1 MIVIS
6 NLCFYLTRLFP
17 VIEADLSDSGT
28 VDNVL
33 ELLVMAGGRTLPE
46 VTSYIHW
53 PHPHVYVVDSGLAH
67 LPLSGRRFSPSF
79 RRERNDD
86 RNCVCCSQDN
96 LPHVSGDNG
105 VEIFK
110 NARFS
115 FTCGR
120 MKTEV
125 FEYDDVMHHRL
136 LELRMLC
143 EESYSHWVKRA
154 KA

>member
-1 MIVIS
+1 M
-6 NLCFYLTRLFP
+6 
-17 VIEADLSDSGT
+17 
-28 VDNVL
+28 
-33 ELLVMAGGRTLPE
+33 
-46 VTSYIHW
+46 
-53 PHPHVYVVDSGLAH
+53 
-67 LPLSGRRFSPSF
+67 
-79 RRERNDD
+79 
-86 RNCVCCSQDN
+86 
-96 LPHVSGDNG
+96 SGDNG

-110 NARFS
+110 NARFL

-125 FEYDDVMHHRL
+125 LEYDDVMHHFL

>member
-67 LPLSGRRFSPSF
+67 LPLACEQQTQFRSSLPSLRKEGEKRRP
-79 RRERNDD
+79 
-86 RNCVCCSQDN
+86 
-96 LPHVSGDNG
+96 
-105 VEIFK
+105 
-110 NARFS
+110 A
-115 FTCGR
+115 
-120 MKTEV
+120 M
-125 FEYDDVMHHRL
+125 RL
-136 LELRMLC
+136 LF
-143 EESYSHWVKRA
+143 A
-154 KA
+154 G

>member
-53 PHPHVYVVDSGLAH
+53 PRPHVYVVGSGLAH
-67 LPLSGRRFSPSF
+67 LPLACEQQTQF
-79 RRERNDD
+79 RLSSEA
-86 RNCVCCSQDN
+86 N

-125 FEYDDVMHHRL
+125 FEYDDVMHHTL
-136 LELRMLC
+136 LELRMLF
-143 EESYSHWVKRA
+143 EESYSHWIKSA

>member
-67 LPLSGRRFSPSF
+67 LPLACEQQTQF
-79 RRERNDD
+79 RSSLFCDD
-86 RNCVCCSQDN
+86 RKCVCCSQAN

-136 LELRMLC
+136 LELRMLF
-143 EESYSHWVKRA
+143 EESYSHWIKSA

>member
-6 NLCFYLTRLFP
+6 YLCFYLTRLFP

-53 PHPHVYVVDSGLAH
+53 PRPHVYVVDSGLAQ
-67 LPLSGRRFSPSF
+67 LPLACEQQTQF
-79 RRERNDD
+79 RSSLLCDD
-86 RNCVCCSQDN
+86 RKCVCCSQVN

-136 LELRMLC
+136 LELRMLF
-143 EESYSHWVKRA
+143 EESYSHWIKSA

>member
-1 MIVIS
+1 MIIIS

-46 VTSYIHW
+46 VTSYIHR
-53 PHPHVYVVDSGLAH
+53 PRPHVYVVDCGLAH
-67 LPLSGRRFSPSF
+67 
-79 RRERNDD
+79 
-86 RNCVCCSQDN
+86 

-105 VEIFK
+105 LEIFK
-110 NARFS
+110 NTRFS

-120 MKTEV
+120 LKTEV
-125 FEYDDVMHHRL
+125 FEYDDLMHLRL
-136 LELRMLC
+136 LESRMLC
-143 EESYSHWVKRA
+143 EKSYSHKSLN
-154 KA
+154 

>member
-1 MIVIS
+1 MIAIS

-53 PHPHVYVVDSGLAH
+53 PRPHVYVVDSGLAH
-67 LPLSGRRFSPSF
+67 LPLACEQQTQF
-79 RRERNDD
+79 RS
-86 RNCVCCSQDN
+86 SQAN

-136 LELRMLC
+136 LELRMLF
-143 EESYSHWVKRA
+143 EESYSHWIKSA

>member
-1 MIVIS
+1 MIIIS

-53 PHPHVYVVDSGLAH
+53 PHPHFYVVDSSLAH
-67 LPLSGRRFSPSF
+67 LPLACEQQTQF
-79 RRERNDD
+79 RRERSDD
-86 RNCVCCSQDN
+86 RKCVCCSQVN

-136 LELRMLC
+136 LKLRMLC
-143 EESYSHWVKRA
+143 EES
-154 KA
+154 

>member
-1 MIVIS
+1 MIIIP
-6 NLCFYLTRLFP
+6 NLCFHLTRLFP

-46 VTSYIHW
+46 VTSYIHR
-53 PHPHVYVVDSGLAH
+53 PRPHVYVVDCGLAH
-67 LPLSGRRFSPSF
+67 LPY
-79 RRERNDD
+79 
-86 RNCVCCSQDN
+86 
-96 LPHVSGDNG
+96 VSGDNG
-105 VEIFK
+105 LEIFK

-115 FTCGR
+115 FTRGR

-125 FEYDDVMHHRL
+125 SEYDDVMHHFL

>member
-79 RRERNDD
+79 LSLLSEGEKRRPE
-86 RNCVCCSQDN
+86 
-96 LPHVSGDNG
+96 L
-105 VEIFK
+105 
-110 NARFS
+110 
-115 FTCGR
+115 
-120 MKTEV
+120 
-125 FEYDDVMHHRL
+125 RL
-136 LELRMLC
+136 LF
-143 EESYSHWVKRA
+143 A
-154 KA
+154 G